1 VIDQAGILIAVLSQT
16 APDRFPAAKITLGSG
31 RNIALY
37 ALAIG

>member
-16 APDRFPAAKITLGSG
+16 ALDRFPAAKIILGSG